1 MATSSIL
8 INISIKT
15 QEGAAQLVEAL
26 ERSEQPADE
35 RHGSVEICDISLLT
49 DKDEIKRIFG
59 KKKIA

>member
-8 INISIKT
+8 TNVSIKT

-26 ERSEQPADE
+26 ERSEQHADE
-35 RHGSVEICDISLLT
+35 RHESVEICDISLLT

>member
-8 INISIKT
+8 TNISIET

>member
-8 INISIKT
+8 NNISIKT